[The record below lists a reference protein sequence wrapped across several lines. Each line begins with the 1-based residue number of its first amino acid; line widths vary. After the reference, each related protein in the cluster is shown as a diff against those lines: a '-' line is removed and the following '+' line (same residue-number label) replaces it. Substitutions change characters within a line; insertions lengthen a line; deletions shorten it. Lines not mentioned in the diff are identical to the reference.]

1 VNAERKKSTSLNP
14 LVWIRRFM
22 KRIIIPGFDGLP
34 MYDVTVFFFKGIT
47 RGSINNRASSLSFTF
62 FLALFPTIIFFFT
75 LIPYIPIHNFQD
87 TLLQMM
93 KDVFPEKAFTAAK
106 STLEDIIK
114 RQHGGLLSVGFV
126 LALYFATNGVNGV
139 IEAFNSTYHSI
150 ETRSWIKQ
158 RLISIFLVIVI
169 SLLIV
174 IAIALITSGSALLK
188 YLHLHHYLRSYFVFL
203 LMNIINWIV
212 IFFTI
217 FCAISF
223 LYYYAP
229 AKKERFRFISA
240 GSSLATLLFVATSL
254 GFNFYVN
261 NFAKYN
267 ALYGSIGTL
276 IVVLMWIYINAL
288 IILIGFELNAS
299 IKTAKKQHLLKK

>member
-1 VNAERKKSTSLNP
+1 MEAEKKSTSLNP
-14 LVWIRRFM
+14 LVWIRRFT

-34 MYDVTVFFFKGIT
+34 MYDVAVFFFKGIT

-93 KDVFPEKAFTAAK
+93 KDVFPEKAFAAAK
-106 STLEDIIK
+106 TTLEDIIK
-114 RQHGGLLSVGFV
+114 RQHGGLLSIGFI

-150 ETRSWIKQ
+150 ETRTWNKQ
-158 RLISIFLVIVI
+158 RLMSIFLVIVI

-174 IAIALITSGSALLK
+174 IAIGLITSGSALLK

-212 IFFTI
+212 IFLTI

-223 LYYYAP
+223 LYYFAP
-229 AKKERFRFISA
+229 AKKERFRFVSA

-299 IKTAKKQHLLKK
+299 INRAKKHQLIKN